1 MGHLLATSVE
11 LSEMAM
17 ERERETPKLPYIG
30 NGEFPDFYSSQISIV
45 LYIVPRFLYIFS
57 FPSATCGYRRVS
69 PVGSLPNGPNY
80 AQRLSKPHG
89 WIQMVKY

>member
-17 ERERETPKLPYIG
+17 ERERERETPKLPYIG

-45 LYIVPRFLYIFS
+45 LYIVPRFLHIFL
-57 FPSATCGYRRVS
+57 FRVLRLVT
-69 PVGSLPNGPNY
+69 VG
-80 AQRLSKPHG
+80 
-89 WIQMVKY
+89 